1 MWRNYKIEIFL
12 VFCLREGDI
21 MPYLHINRGVFS
33 VKTTM
38 IGIKNNVYRYKNKV
52 VLLAE
57 LQKNERKISGL
68 LHFYERIV
76 EERTRKYAD
85 TIGIFWQV

>member
-1 MWRNYKIEIFL
+1 
-12 VFCLREGDI
+12 

-38 IGIKNNVYRYKNKV
+38 IGIKTMCTDTKNKV

-57 LQKNERKISGL
+57 LQKNERKISGS

-85 TIGIFWQV
+85 TIGIF